1 MDFFE
6 AQDHAVTRSRTL
18 VLFFL
23 AAVLS
28 MIAVVYGAV
37 LVLVG
42 IWGTG
47 GTGATW
53 IHPELLA
60 AVAGGMT
67 FMIGTGAVVR
77 TAQLRKG
84 GSAVASLLGGVRV
97 RPDTRDLA
105 ERQLLNVVEEM
116 SIASGMPVPAVF
128 VLGDETGINAFAA
141 GHTIHDAA
149 VAVTRGTLESL
160 TRDELQGVVA
170 HEFSHILNGDMRL
183 NLRLMG
189 LLYGILLLTIIGRV
203 LARSGGGRRGRN
215 RSAQVALL
223 GLFLILLG
231 YLGVLLRTADPGGRL
246 PPARVSGGRFGR
258 AVYPESGRDRRS
270 TEEDRGMAREPD
282 SGRSRRR
289 GGALLLRVG
298 GLRGAFLGAFATHP
312 PLEDRIRRI
321 DPTWD
326 GQLLDIERGAEAP
339 SGALQAGLTAAAPQ
353 APAPP
358 AAPDGQAE
366 IAPTPATVL
375 ASVGTLAPAHL
386 AYAKSVVDQLP
397 PEVLAAIHTPAG
409 ESDVV
414 SALLLSGEAELRARQ
429 LEIVRATRGPDEA
442 EDALRMWEGIHPLG
456 RDVRLP
462 ILELAL
468 PALRELS
475 PGEAA
480 ALQVAVPRLIR
491 ADGRVLP
498 FEFALFHILGRHLPG
513 PGSTTPGARRG
524 HLGLDQVRSEAKV
537 VLAAVAEAGSFPE
550 ATSDEVSTLDLERV
564 DAALERLTLA
574 APGVRRGILKAAIES
589 ALGDGR
595 LRPAEVA
602 VVRAIA
608 EALDVPLPPLTG
620 AAFVTSRP

>member
-37 LVLVG
+37 LVLLG
-42 IWGTG
+42 LWGTG

-67 FMIGTGAVVR
+67 FVIGTGAVVR

-116 SIASGMPVPAVF
+116 SIASGVPVPAVF

-149 VAVTRGTLESL
+149 IAVTRGTLESL

-215 RSAQVALL
+215 RGAQVALL
-223 GLFLILLG
+223 GLFFILLG
-231 YLGVLLRTADPGGRL
+231 YLGVFFGRL
-246 PPARVSGGRFGR
+246 IQAAVSRQR
-258 AVYPESGRDRRS
+258 EYLADASAVQFTRNRD
-270 TEEDRGMAREPD
+270 GI
-282 SGRSRRR
+282 
-289 GGALLLRVG
+289 GGALKKIGGWRGSRIRDAHAAEVG
-298 GLRGAFLGAFATHP
+298 HFFFASGVRGAFLGAFATHP

-339 SGALQAGLTAAAPQ
+339 SGALRAGLTAAAPQ

-358 AAPDGQAE
+358 AAQGGQAE
-366 IAPTPATVL
+366 IAPTPAAVL

-386 AYAKSVVDQLP
+386 AYAKGVVDRLP

-409 ESDVV
+409 ASDVV
-414 SALLLSGEAELRARQ
+414 SALLLSGDAELRARQ
-429 LEIVRATRGPDEA
+429 LEIVRATRGPEEA
-442 EDALRMWEGIHPLG
+442 EDVRRMWEGIHSLG

-462 ILELAL
+462 ILELTL

-498 FEFALFHILGRHLPG
+498 FEFALFHVLQRHLPG

-550 ATSDEVSTLDLERV
+550 ATSDEVGTLDLERV
-564 DAALERLTLA
+564 DAALERLALA